1 MQQRLANRTP
11 FYYGW
16 VVLGAAGSAMFVRNA
31 AASLTIAVFVYP
43 LSEEL
48 GWSRTLISGAA
59 AAGGLAA
66 TFMSPLVGRLI
77 DRYGARTV
85 LTVSILLLCAST
97 MLLRWSDTIL
107 ELPSFTFSWWVIN
120 LTVPSLILP
129 LVFYIGYATGR
140 VIFSSPVQI
149 GAAVVVSRWFIRLRG
164 RTNGILNMSH
174 SVGMVLFP
182 LIASIIIVQSGWRDA
197 WFVLS
202 VLVFVAALLPV
213 AILISERPEDLG
225 LRPDGGLEDE
235 SAGDEDSAAQSDVAE
250 EPEWTA
256 EEAKRTATLWLI
268 ALATGLLF
276 LMQAGTNTHSA
287 AFFQDQGLGA
297 VIAGFGIS
305 FNAIFLGVGS
315 VVWGVVV
322 EKVPVR
328 FVMAAVA
335 LVMAAASF
343 LFTTTNTAVEALAYS
358 AIFGFGLGGML
369 TVPPVAYADYY
380 GRRSLGTIRGIT
392 EPFTTFGQAVGV
404 MIPGIVFDYISFESY
419 MPFFYAAGSV
429 GILTA
434 IISLFATQP
443 HHSPTGGDSAETPSA
458 KQSQDG

>member
-16 VVLGAAGSAMFVRNA
+16 VILGAAGSAMFVRNA

-66 TFMSPLVGRLI
+66 TFMSPMVGRLI

-97 MLLRWSDTIL
+97 MLLRWSDIT
-107 ELPSFTFSWWVIN
+107 
-120 LTVPSLILP
+120 LTVMGATIPW
-129 LVFYIGYATGR
+129 VFYIGYATGR

-225 LRPDGGLEDE
+225 LRPDGDLED
-235 SAGDEDSAAQSDVAE
+235 DSARDGDSVAQSEVAE

-315 VVWGVVV
+315 VVWGIVV

-404 MIPGIVFDYISFESY
+404 MIPGIVFDYISSESY

-434 IISLFATQP
+434 LISLFATQP

-458 KQSQDG
+458 KQSHDG

>member
-16 VVLGAAGSAMFVRNA
+16 VILGAAGSAMFVRNA

-66 TFMSPLVGRLI
+66 TFMSPMVGRLI

-97 MLLRWSDTIL
+97 MLLRWSDIT
-107 ELPSFTFSWWVIN
+107 
-120 LTVPSLILP
+120 LTVMGATIPW
-129 LVFYIGYATGR
+129 VFYIGYATGR

-182 LIASIIIVQSGWRDA
+182 LIASIIIAQSGWRDA

-225 LRPDGGLEDE
+225 LRPDGGLEDD
-235 SAGDEDSAAQSDVAE
+235 SAGDEDSTAQSDVAE

-404 MIPGIVFDYISFESY
+404 MIPGIVFDYISSESY
-419 MPFFYAAGSV
+419 MPFFFAAGSV

-443 HHSPTGGDSAETPSA
+443 HHSPTGGDPAETPSA
-458 KQSQDG
+458 KRSEDD

>member
-16 VVLGAAGSAMFVRNA
+16 VILGAAGSAMFVRNA

-66 TFMSPLVGRLI
+66 TFMSPMVGRLI

-97 MLLRWSDTIL
+97 MLLRWSDIT
-107 ELPSFTFSWWVIN
+107 
-120 LTVPSLILP
+120 LTVMGATIPW
-129 LVFYIGYATGR
+129 VFYIGYATGR

-225 LRPDGGLEDE
+225 LRPDGGLEDD
-235 SAGDEDSAAQSDVAE
+235 SAGDEDRTAQSDVAE

-404 MIPGIVFDYISFESY
+404 MIPGIVFDYISSESY

>member
-1 MQQRLANRTP
+1 MQKRLADRTP

-16 VVLGAAGSAMFVRNA
+16 VILGAAGSAMFVRNA

-43 LSEEL
+43 LYEDL

-66 TFMSPLVGRLI
+66 TFASPLVGNLI
-77 DRYGARTV
+77 DRYGARAV
-85 LTVSILLLCAST
+85 LTASIFLLCITTA
-97 MLLRWSDTIL
+97 LLRWSDIT
-107 ELPSFTFSWWVIN
+107 
-120 LTVPSLILP
+120 LTVMGATIPW
-129 LVFYIGYATGR
+129 VFYIGYGTGR

-182 LIASIIIVQSGWRDA
+182 LIASIVIAQSGWRDA
-197 WFVLS
+197 WLVLA
-202 VLVFVAALLPV
+202 VLTFAAALLPV

-225 LRPDGGLEDE
+225 LRPDGDAEEEPDATD
-235 SAGDEDSAAQSDVAE
+235 SDSATQSEADE

-256 EEAKRTATLWLI
+256 DEAKRTPTLWLL

-315 VVWGVVV
+315 VAWGVIV
-322 EKVPVR
+322 ERVPVR

-335 LVMAAASF
+335 VVMAAASF
-343 LFTTTNTAVEALAYS
+343 LFTTTNTAAEALGYS
-358 AIFGFGLGGML
+358 ALFGFGLGGML

-380 GRRSLGTIRGIT
+380 GRASLGTIRGIT

-404 MIPGIVFDYISFESY
+404 MIPGIVFDYISSESY
-419 MPFFYAAGSV
+419 MPFFFAAGTV
-429 GILTA
+429 GVLTA
-434 IISLFATQP
+434 VIALFATQP
-443 HHSPTGGDSAETPSA
+443 RHSTP
-458 KQSQDG
+458 QDTT

>member
-16 VVLGAAGSAMFVRNA
+16 VILAAAGSAMFVRNA

-66 TFMSPLVGRLI
+66 TFVSPIVGSLI
-77 DRYGARTV
+77 DRYGARAV
-85 LTVSILLLCAST
+85 LTASILLLCVT
-97 MLLRWSDTIL
+97 TVLLRWSDIT
-107 ELPSFTFSWWVIN
+107 
-120 LTVPSLILP
+120 LTVMGATIPW
-129 LVFYIGYATGR
+129 VFYIGYATGR

-174 SVGMVLFP
+174 SVGMILFP
-182 LIASIIIVQSGWRDA
+182 LIASVVIARSGWRDA
-197 WFVLS
+197 WFVLG
-202 VLVFVAALLPV
+202 VLVFVVALLPV
-213 AILISERPEDLG
+213 AILISERPEDLA
-225 LRPDGGLEDE
+225 LRPDGD
-235 SAGDEDSAAQSDVAE
+235 ADDSAAEDEDGVTQTDDAE
-250 EPEWTA
+250 EPDWTA
-256 EEAKRTATLWLI
+256 DEAKRTATLWLL

-287 AFFQDQGLGA
+287 AFFQDRGLGA
-297 VIAGFGIS
+297 VIAGVGIS
-305 FNAIFLGVGS
+305 FNALFLGVGS
-315 VVWGVVV
+315 IVWGIIV

-335 LVMAAASF
+335 MVMAAASF
-343 LFTTTNTAVEALAYS
+343 LFTTTNTAAEALAYS
-358 AIFGFGLGGML
+358 ALFGFGLGGML

-380 GRRSLGTIRGIT
+380 GRRALGAIRGIT

-404 MIPGIVFDYISFESY
+404 MIPGIVFDYISHGSY
-419 MPFFYAAGSV
+419 MPFFYAAGAV

-434 IISLFATQP
+434 LIALFATQP
-443 HHSPTGGDSAETPSA
+443 RHS
-458 KQSQDG
+458 

>member
-16 VVLGAAGSAMFVRNA
+16 VILGAAGSAMFVRNA

-66 TFMSPLVGRLI
+66 TFMSPMVGRLI

-97 MLLRWSDTIL
+97 MLLRWSDIT
-107 ELPSFTFSWWVIN
+107 
-120 LTVPSLILP
+120 LTVMGATIPW
-129 LVFYIGYATGR
+129 VFYIGYATGR

-235 SAGDEDSAAQSDVAE
+235 SAGGEDSAAQSDTAE

-404 MIPGIVFDYISFESY
+404 MIPGIVFDYISSESY
-419 MPFFYAAGSV
+419 TPFFYAAGSV

-458 KQSQDG
+458 KQSRDG

>member
-16 VVLGAAGSAMFVRNA
+16 VILAAAGSAIFVRNA

-66 TFMSPLVGRLI
+66 TFASPLVGWLI

-85 LTVSILLLCAST
+85 LTASVVILCIST
-97 MLLRWSDTIL
+97 MLLRWSDVT
-107 ELPSFTFSWWVIN
+107 
-120 LTVPSLILP
+120 LTVLGFTIPW
-129 LVFYIGYATGR
+129 VFYIGYGTGR

-164 RTNGILNMSH
+164 RTNGILNMTH
-174 SVGMVLFP
+174 SVGMTLFP
-182 LIASIIIVQSGWRDA
+182 LIASFVIAQSGWRDA

-202 VLVFVAALLPV
+202 ALVFVVALLPV
-213 AILISERPEDLG
+213 ALLISESPEALG
-225 LRPDGGLEDE
+225 MRPDGD
-235 SAGDEDSAAQSDVAE
+235 AE
-250 EPEWTA
+250 EPAAEDDGDEAQDTQAKEAEEPDWTA
-256 EEAKRTATLWLI
+256 EDARRTISLWLL

-287 AFFQDQGLGA
+287 AFFQDQGLG
-297 VIAGFGIS
+297 VVTAGFGIS

-315 VVWGVVV
+315 GVWGWIV
-322 EKVPVR
+322 EKAPAR
-328 FVMAAVA
+328 FVMMAVA

-343 LFTTTNTAVEALAYS
+343 LFITTNTAVEALAYS
-358 AIFGFGLGGML
+358 ALFGFGLGGML
-369 TVPPVAYADYY
+369 TVPPVAYADYF
-380 GRRSLGTIRGIT
+380 GRRALGTIRGIT

-404 MIPGIVFDYISFESY
+404 MIPGLVFDYVSDESY
-419 MPFFYAAGSV
+419 LPFFVAAGCIGV
-429 GILTA
+429 VTA
-434 IISLFATQP
+434 IIVVFATPPRHAPAQP
-443 HHSPTGGDSAETPSA
+443 S
-458 KQSQDG
+458 QSD

>member
-16 VVLGAAGSAMFVRNA
+16 VILGAAGSAMFVRNA

-66 TFMSPLVGRLI
+66 TFMSPMVGRLI

-97 MLLRWSDTIL
+97 MLLRWSDIT
-107 ELPSFTFSWWVIN
+107 
-120 LTVPSLILP
+120 LTVMGATIPW
-129 LVFYIGYATGR
+129 VFYIGYATGR

-225 LRPDGGLEDE
+225 LRPDGGLEDD
-235 SAGDEDSAAQSDVAE
+235 SAGDEDRTAQSDVAE

-404 MIPGIVFDYISFESY
+404 MIPGIVFDYISSESY
-419 MPFFYAAGSV
+419 MPFFFAAGSV